1 MKEITSQQ
9 QRVLDCIQI
18 YIKKTGFPPTRA
30 DICRELGFKS
40 PNSAETHLRALEK
53 KGFISIESGASR
65 GISVINGESSDDSN
79 EYPIIGL
86 VAAGSPTL
94 AQENIEKT
102 ISCPKSFFDSNFD
115 YFLKVKGLSMKD
127 AGIMEDDLI
136 AVKKTTDVRNG
147 DIVIARIDDEVTV
160 KYFNRKNSKV
170 VELEPANE
178 DFENIEVF
186 SIDAGTE
193 FLWSLAAV
201 IGCFSMLLIPSFGLY
216 FASRAK
222 ERKNEL
228 KLKMAEDSVDSG
240 LQEE

>member
-18 YIKKTGFPPTRA
+18 YINKTGFPPTRA
-30 DICRELGFKS
+30 NICKELGFKS

-65 GISVINGESSDDSN
+65 GISIINNQEQTSDDN
-79 EYPIIGL
+79 EYPVIGL

-94 AQENIEKT
+94 AEENIERT
-102 ISCPKSFFDSNFD
+102 INCPNSFFESNFD

-136 AVKKTTDVRNG
+136 AVKKTTDVKNG
-147 DIVIARIDDEVTV
+147 DIVIARLDDEVTV
-160 KYFNRKNSKV
+160 KYFNRKSSNI

-178 DFENIEVF
+178 DYKNIVVNLEHDELHIEGK
-186 SIDAGTE
+186 SIG
-193 FLWSLAAV
+193 
-201 IGCFSMLLIPSFGLY
+201 LL
-216 FASRAK
+216 
-222 ERKNEL
+222 RKN
-228 KLKMAEDSVDSG
+228 
-240 LQEE
+240 

>member
-18 YIKKTGFPPTRA
+18 YLNKTGFPPTRA
-30 DICRELGFKS
+30 DICKELGFKS

-65 GISVINGESSDDSN
+65 GISIINNQEYPLDDN
-79 EYPIIGL
+79 EYPVIGL

-94 AQENIEKT
+94 AEENVERT
-102 ISCPKSFFDSNFD
+102 INCPNSFFESDFD

-136 AVKKTTDVRNG
+136 AVKKTTDIKNG
-147 DIVIARIDDEVTV
+147 DIVIARLDDEVTV
-160 KYFNRKNSKV
+160 KFFKRKSPKI

-178 DFENIEVF
+178 EFQNI
-186 SIDAGTE
+186 
-193 FLWSLAAV
+193 V
-201 IGCFSMLLIPSFGLY
+201 INLEQDELYIEGKSVGLL
-216 FASRAK
+216 
-222 ERKNEL
+222 RKN
-228 KLKMAEDSVDSG
+228 
-240 LQEE
+240 

>member
-18 YIKKTGFPPTRA
+18 YINKTGFPPTRA
-30 DICRELGFKS
+30 NICKELGFKS

-65 GISVINGESSDDSN
+65 GISIINNDRNSFINND
-79 EYPIIGL
+79 EYPVIGL

-94 AQENIEKT
+94 AEENILNT
-102 ISCPKSFFDSNFD
+102 IKCPESFFNSSFD
-115 YFLKVKGLSMKD
+115 YFLKVKGLSMKN

-136 AVKKTTDVRNG
+136 AVKKTSDIKNG

-160 KYFNRKNSKV
+160 KFFNRKSPKI

-178 DFENIEVF
+178 DFENIIINLEEEELHIEGKSV
-186 SIDAGTE
+186 G
-193 FLWSLAAV
+193 
-201 IGCFSMLLIPSFGLY
+201 LL
-216 FASRAK
+216 
-222 ERKNEL
+222 RKN
-228 KLKMAEDSVDSG
+228 
-240 LQEE
+240 

>member
-18 YIKKTGFPPTRA
+18 YINKTGFPPTRA
-30 DICRELGFKS
+30 DICRKLGFKS

-65 GISVINGESSDDSN
+65 GISIINNDRNGSINSD
-79 EYPIIGL
+79 EYPVIGL

-94 AQENIEKT
+94 AEENIMNT
-102 ISCPKSFFDSNFD
+102 INCPESFFNSSFD
-115 YFLKVKGLSMKD
+115 YFLKVKGLSMKN

-136 AVKKTTDVRNG
+136 AVKKTSDIKNG

-160 KYFNRKNSKV
+160 KFFNRKSPKI

-178 DFENIEVF
+178 DFENI
-186 SIDAGTE
+186 
-193 FLWSLAAV
+193 V
-201 IGCFSMLLIPSFGLY
+201 INLEQEELHIEGKSVGLL
-216 FASRAK
+216 
-222 ERKNEL
+222 RKN
-228 KLKMAEDSVDSG
+228 
-240 LQEE
+240 